1 MIGRESNCKFSY
13 ILVLIQAV
21 VLLYYIEIIKI
32 IKKQV
37 LAQADV
43 LLAIEPPGEE
53 INVTKVIHRPGNHTT
68 T

>member
-1 MIGRESNCKFSY
+1 MIGRDSNCKFSY
-13 ILVLIQAV
+13 VLVLIQAV
-21 VLLYYIEIIKI
+21 VLLYYIEMIKI
-32 IKKQV
+32 IKKV